1 MYLPI
6 GKLFKRRFQKL
17 CNDNFNFVL
26 CLVYEAFDAR
36 VKKLGVAASNL
47 QTGQGT

>member
-6 GKLFKRRFQKL
+6 GKLSKRRFQRL
-17 CNDNFNFVL
+17 SNDNGNFVS
-26 CLVYEAFDAR
+26 CLVYEAFDAH